1 MSPEMAEFSACLANC
16 ETTVADR
23 IDTMKLVAFEEEEIG
38 AFEAAIKKGGR
49 RKRSFDWRRGDHYS
63 VGARQFKLLNPTLV
77 NNESGD
83 RLGRLENLSLKEGM
97 GAESISPIAQIIEL
111 SKPFGNFRL

>member
-38 AFEAAIKKGGR
+38 VFEGR
-49 RKRSFDWRRGDHYS
+49 
-63 VGARQFKLLNPTLV
+63 N
-77 NNESGD
+77 
-83 RLGRLENLSLKEGM
+83 
-97 GAESISPIAQIIEL
+97 
-111 SKPFGNFRL
+111 

>member
-1 MSPEMAEFSACLANC
+1 LKKKRLAPL
-16 ETTVADR
+16 R
-23 IDTMKLVAFEEEEIG
+23 
-38 AFEAAIKKGGR
+38 AAIKKRGR